1 MKVVINDVK
10 TGKSYQKEFDNDLFI
25 GRKIKEKIEGNVL
38 GLADY
43 EFEITGGSDSAGFPH
58 RSDVEGSGRRKILAS
73 KGVGV
78 QKKVRKGIK
87 IRRTVMGNTIS
98 ANTAQVSLKVVKYGK
113 EALDKVLGG
122 EKKEGEEKPKEEA
135 PKVEEKPKEIPKEE
149 PKKEEKPEVKEEPV
163 EKPKEEVKPEVKEE
177 KKE

>member
-43 EFEITGGSDSAGFPH
+43 EFEITGGSDNAGFPH

-98 ANTAQVSLKVVKYGK
+98 ANTSQVNLKVVKYGK
-113 EALDKVLGG
+113 EALDKILGG
-122 EKKEGEEKPKEEA
+122 EKKEEEKPTEEA
-135 PKVEEKPKEIPKEE
+135 QKVEEKPKEAPKEE
-149 PKKEEKPEVKEEPV
+149 KKPEEPKVEEKPV
-163 EKPKEEVKPEVKEE
+163 EKPKEPEKSQVEE
-177 KKE
+177 KDE